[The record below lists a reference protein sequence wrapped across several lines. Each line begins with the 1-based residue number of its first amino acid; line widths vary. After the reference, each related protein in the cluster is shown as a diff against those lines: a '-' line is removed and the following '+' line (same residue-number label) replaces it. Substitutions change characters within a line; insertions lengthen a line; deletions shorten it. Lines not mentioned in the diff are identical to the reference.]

1 MQLFG
6 VRSLGREIGKLG
18 SGSKD
23 AQQEERSY
31 MRYHQLIAWIRDE
44 IASTKVVLSEE
55 VVGYEETLEP
65 NPEMYWSESTDLP
78 TTRDRQHVIIK
89 TPIVEVVERTVPDR
103 ERRSH
108 AAEALAAFVLSD
120 ERYLYLAEELMRRDP
135 LYLPHWER
143 LLLHGRGIR
152 TRKAALRH
160 LGRAP
165 WQIFIRAVGAVAA
178 VFGSLCAVCA
188 LICFYAAIVYCI
200 WPDSKVGVWM
210 ASVVKRILAEATR
223 MIYD

>member
-1 MQLFG
+1 
-6 VRSLGREIGKLG
+6 
-18 SGSKD
+18 
-23 AQQEERSY
+23 

-65 NPEMYWSESTDLP
+65 NPEMYWSESTIFRRRGTGSMSLS
-78 TTRDRQHVIIK
+78 R
-89 TPIVEVVERTVPDR
+89 
-103 ERRSH
+103 RRSWRSWSGPYRTNVDPH

-200 WPDSKVGVWM
+200 WPDSKVGAWM

>member
-1 MQLFG
+1 
-6 VRSLGREIGKLG
+6 
-18 SGSKD
+18 
-23 AQQEERSY
+23 

-44 IASTKVVLSEE
+44 MASTKVVLSEE

-78 TTRDRQHVIIK
+78 TTRDRQHIII
-89 TPIVEVVERTVPDR
+89 TSPIMGVVERTVPDR

-108 AAEALAAFVLSD
+108 AAEALAALALSD
-120 ERYLYLAEELMRRDP
+120 ERYLYLAEELMKRDP
-135 LYLPHWER
+135 LYLPRWED
-143 LLLHGRGIR
+143 LLARGRGIGI
-152 TRKAALRH
+152 RKAARRH

-165 WQIFIRAVGAVAA
+165 WQIFIRAAGTVAA

-188 LICFYAAIVYCI
+188 LMSFYAAIVYCI
-200 WPDSKVGVWM
+200 WPDSKVGAWM